1 MVRGSRNLENEI
13 MESFFEKVSREESIP
28 DDLVEELERL
38 EHRNELTDATEIV
51 ESTKE
56 VLSNVHSENRD

>member
-1 MVRGSRNLENEI
+1 